1 VLGVATLS
9 TRNKIAAALALIS
22 AVLFIASGYR
32 ANVGIYRAIES
43 GIQHYTTKEVLQ
55 VAIIPVN
62 ILALIAQLGGFAVLA
77 GAFLFLKNHITTG
90 KFLVIVG
97 TGQGVIAIVATLI
110 LELTSKGGGRGIAYA
125 SNYIFWLATSAT
137 GLAILFSIIATNVQS
152 PFHQRQGADKGKTQW
167 STALPIRRETKKII
181 S

>member
-1 VLGVATLS
+1 VVGVATLS
-9 TRNKIAAALALIS
+9 TRNKIAAALALVS

-43 GIQHYTTKEVLQ
+43 GIQHYTAKEVWQ

-97 TGQGVIAIVATLI
+97 TGQGVITIVATLI
-110 LELTSKGGGRGIAYA
+110 LDLISKGGGEGGVAYA

-137 GLAILFSIIATNVQS
+137 GLGILFSIIATNVAKPAVSS
-152 PFHQRQGADKGKTQW
+152 PKAG
-167 STALPIRRETKKII
+167 S
-181 S
+181 

>member
-1 VLGVATLS
+1 VVRVATLS
-9 TRNKIAAALALIS
+9 TRNKIAAALALVS

-43 GIQHYTTKEVLQ
+43 GIQHYTTKEVWQ
-55 VAIIPVN
+55 VVIIPLD

-97 TGQGVIAIVATLI
+97 TGQGVITIVATLI
-110 LELTSKGGGRGIAYA
+110 LDLISKGGGGGGGGIPYA
-125 SNYIFWLATSAT
+125 GNYIFWLTTSAT
-137 GLAILFSIIATNVQS
+137 GLGILFSIIAANVAKPAVSS
-152 PFHQRQGADKGKTQW
+152 PKAE
-167 STALPIRRETKKII
+167 S
-181 S
+181 